1 MCLMFGGGGGS
12 IQLARVFGIRIGASP
27 SWFVVL
33 FLMIYSL
40 SGFFDEI
47 LDVSQTVS
55 YVVAVAG
62 ALLFFVS
69 LALHELGHAL
79 VARRNGIDVLG
90 IDLWLF
96 GGLAKLSRD
105 SRTPGEEFRIAAA
118 GPAVTAL
125 IVALCLAGVAVSSR
139 LGEAIDVFSGDSS
152 TPVLALMAWLGIV
165 NLWLL
170 AFNLVPG
177 FPLDG
182 GRIAR
187 AFVWKVTGD
196 RHRATRLAGRLG
208 QGVAYLLI
216 GAGLFLSFAEDA
228 FAGIWLIV
236 LGWFLSQG
244 ARGAVV
250 SSAFSE
256 RIEGVTAA
264 DLMDAEPVAVPMST
278 TALAAQDEFFLR
290 YRLPWF
296 PVVDAAGRLRGLLRE
311 ERVDGAVSGGQPTLT
326 ADELLDEEAEA
337 DAAVDRDTPLETL
350 LSSEPLRRFGALA
363 VVDGEGRLLGLI
375 TLDRVRRALAANVSV

>member
-1 MCLMFGGGGGS
+1 VFGGRGS
-12 IQLARVFGIRIGASP
+12 VQLARISGIRIGASP
-27 SWFVVL
+27 SWFFVL

-40 SGFFDEI
+40 SGFFGNV
-47 LDVSQTVS
+47 LDVSNGVT
-55 YVVAVAG
+55 YAVAVAG
-62 ALLFFVS
+62 ALLFFAS
-69 LALHELGHAL
+69 LALHELGHAI
-79 VARRNGIDVLG
+79 VARRNGIGVLG

-105 SRTPGEEFRIAAA
+105 SESPGEEFRVAAA

-125 IVALCLAGVAVSSR
+125 IVALCLAGVAVTSHA
-139 LGEAIDVFSGDSS
+139 GEAFDTFTGHNT
-152 TPVLALMAWLGIV
+152 TPALALTAWLAVV
-165 NLWLL
+165 NALL
-170 AFNLVPG
+170 LVFNLLPG

-187 AFVWKVTGD
+187 AIAWKITGD

-208 QGVAYLLI
+208 QGFAYIII
-216 GAGLFLSFAEDA
+216 GAGIWFTVSVGDA
-228 FAGIWLIV
+228 VTGIWLII

-250 SSAFSE
+250 ASAFSE

-264 DLMDAEPVAVPMST
+264 DLMDAEPISVPGHT

-296 PVVDAAGRLRGLLRE
+296 PVVDAAGRVLGLLRE
-311 ERVDGAVSGGQPTLT
+311 DRVDGAVEGGQPALT
-326 ADELLDEEAEA
+326 AGELLDRDSDA
-337 DAAVDRDTPLETL
+337 DARVDRDTSLEAL
-350 LSSEPLRRFGALA
+350 LGSEPLRRFGALV
-363 VVDGEGRLLGLI
+363 VVDAEGRLCGMV
-375 TLDRVRRALAANVSV
+375 TLDRIRRALAANV